1 MNKIAYPTMRYST
14 PGHAGHADAILMV
27 SLPAVPG
34 VTVTNDRAETDPK
47 QPVIRHKRPTV
58 RHHGVALMAAAQRRV
73 EMFRQACR
81 EVMEGEE

>member
-34 VTVTNDRAETDPK
+34 VTVTSDRAETDPK
-47 QPVIRHKRPTV
+47 QPVIRGKIKRQPCKVTPYAIV
-58 RHHGVALMAAAQRRV
+58 RAAIIDVA
-73 EMFRQACR
+73 
-81 EVMEGEE
+81 EGRA